1 MPASSEAGTPSAATM
16 SMLSTSSPVLEHVG
30 GDVDVE
36 CGQAGTEEVVRLAEG
51 EDPDDLDL
59 WLRAVGQQDCRVVS
73 DGEAVVGCRASVDRD
88 LAEAVRGPAVV
99 EGRRAQPVL
108 MAPRHPDERGAG
120 GRERLALE
128 VDELRVP
135 TERRLRGVDTLH
147 LADLLDQV
155 GWHSTSRGRRLTA
168 VEVRLGPHRHV
179 DTGGDVLEELV
190 DRPLERVGDDE
201 RADDEADPHHHGE
214 GGEQEPD
221 LVVQRV
227 PEAQAQHV
235 RLRCASCD
243 RALARSSVRPS
254 RRQPGR
260 RP

>member
-1 MPASSEAGTPSAATM
+1 MKKADTNSATAAKPSRMFRKASMRPAMPSSPSAATSVPVTDSIPSGRTRCTRAARSEADTPSAATM
-16 SMLSTSSPVLEHVG
+16 SMLSTSSPVPEHLG

-36 CGQAGTEEVVRLAEG
+36 RGQAGTEEVVRLAEG

-59 WLRAVGQQDCRVVS
+59 WLRAVGQQDRRVVA

-88 LAEAVRGPAVV
+88 LAEAVGGPTFV
-99 EGRRAQPVL
+99 EGRRPQPVL

-168 VEVRLGPHRHV
+168 VEVRLGPHRYV

-190 DRPLERVGDDE
+190 DRPLG
-201 RADDEADPHHHGE
+201 
-214 GGEQEPD
+214 
-221 LVVQRV
+221 
-227 PEAQAQHV
+227 
-235 RLRCASCD
+235 AS
-243 RALARSSVRPS
+243 R
-254 RRQPGR
+254 
-260 RP
+260 